1 MINMS
6 KLQINLATDIISS
19 LQKLHPEDRK
29 KSSYSP
35 KKEKVLGVDFGI
47 LKKEE
52 EEKKKFAS

>member
-29 KSSYSP
+29 KI
-35 KKEKVLGVDFGI
+35 FI
-47 LKKEE
+47 LPQ
-52 EEKKKFAS
+52 KKKKYLVLTLEY